1 MKRINEC
8 SCGCGGTSTG
18 CMTSHEAN
26 EPQNYMFMG
35 NLQVIKRAIDAMM
48 ELDPAEVDALLSDG
62 HNWAADHIATSK
74 DDIEE
79 VAGFLINRL
88 NGHSG
93 HSMRMEEPGMSL
105 MGVPVMGM
113 QKQHSIHTFESFNYR
128 RKK

>member
-1 MKRINEC
+1 MKRLNEC
-8 SCGCGGTSTG
+8 GCGCGGTATG
-18 CMTSHEAN
+18 CMASQEGN

-88 NGHSG
+88 GGHRDRP
-93 HSMRMEEPGMSL
+93 MRMEEPGTSL
-105 MGVPVMGM
+105 MGVPMMGM
-113 QKQHSIHTFESFNYR
+113 QKHSIHTFESFNYR

>member
-1 MKRINEC
+1 MSSQE
-8 SCGCGGTSTG
+8 
-18 CMTSHEAN
+18 EN
-26 EPQNYMFMG
+26 EPQNYMFIG

-48 ELDPAEVDALLSDG
+48 ELDPEEIDALLSDG

-88 NGHSG
+88 SGNSG
-93 HSMRMEEPGMSL
+93 HPMRMEEPGMSL
-105 MGVPVMGM
+105 MGVPIMGM